1 MNGLSMPVRNIT
13 AATKIERDENGI
25 LWVSNRPVGMRF
37 KRACG
42 TVVPWSEKGEVCLC
56 EKCLSK

>member
-1 MNGLSMPVRNIT
+1 MPVKNMT
-13 AATKIERDENGI
+13 ADMKVERDENGV

>member
-1 MNGLSMPVRNIT
+1 MPVKNMT
-13 AATKIERDENGI
+13 ADMTVERDENGV

-42 TVVPWSEKGEVCLC
+42 TVVPWSEKEEVCLC
-56 EKCLSK
+56 TNCLSK